1 MGKREIGTLGED
13 IATAF
18 LQKKGYAVIRRNFLC
33 RVGEIDIIAQ
43 KGEYLCFVEVN
54 YSCGEVLS
62 FKKPDRAPATF

>member
-43 KGEYLCFVEVN
+43 KGEYLCFVSP
-54 YSCGEVLS
+54 YKSI
-62 FKKPDRAPATF
+62 KKRIKVF